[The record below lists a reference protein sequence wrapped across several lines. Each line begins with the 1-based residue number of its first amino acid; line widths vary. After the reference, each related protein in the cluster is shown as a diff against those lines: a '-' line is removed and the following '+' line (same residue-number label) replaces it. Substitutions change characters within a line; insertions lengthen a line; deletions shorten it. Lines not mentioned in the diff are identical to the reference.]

1 MIEMRRAQ
9 APDFS
14 RGENQGNNSALEC
27 LYLHPDAALCRVVKS
42 VLPKPIP
49 TLTDEQ
55 WQFIAQ
61 RLDKPASPQMQA
73 RLKQA
78 IADAKRIKEE

>member
-1 MIEMRRAQ
+1 
-9 APDFS
+9 
-14 RGENQGNNSALEC
+14 LEC